1 MFSWRLNSEKIF
13 NKILSSKSIDDSEEE
28 TDSDDDDLA
37 TSCSAFD
44 SPPAKGRSFPGSMAD
59 EEIEKKLKL
68 WTDLTNID
76 MGPYANSARVRPM
89 DSQIQR
95 RKAFMGPTA
104 TSSKK
109 EEMVAVE
116 TNMSLTFKFQ
126 YLIISEKLKV
136 TVVGGNNLSASSN
149 ARNDMEMFARVCLSP
164 CKVQPKNTD
173 LVEGS
178 AHPEFNSVV
187 FFSGLSLQDVHQTS
201 LRLAVYCRNKR
212 TWQFKNIGEVV
223 ISLENYDLTSE
234 TTINKCLDANS
245 LHMSKTQYSFRI
257 KSSRH

>member
-1 MFSWRLNSEKIF
+1 MFCWRLNSEKIF
-13 NKILSSKSIDDSEEE
+13 NKILSSNSIDDSEEE
-28 TDSDDDDLA
+28 TDSDEDDLT

-44 SPPAKGRSFPGSMAD
+44 SPPARGRNFPDSMGD

-76 MGPYANSARVRPM
+76 MGPYANSARIRSL
-89 DSQIQR
+89 DTQIQH

-104 TSSKK
+104 SSGQK
-109 EEMVAVE
+109 EEMIAVE

-136 TVVGGNNLSASSN
+136 TVVGGNNLPVSSN
-149 ARNDMEMFARVCLSP
+149 AQNGMEMFARVCLTPS
-164 CKVQPKNTD
+164 KVQPKNTD
-173 LVEGS
+173 LVGGS

-187 FFSGLSLQDVHQTS
+187 FFNGLSLQDVHQTS

-212 TWQFKNIGEVV
+212 AWQFRNIGEVV

-234 TTINKCLDANS
+234 TTMNKCLDASS
-245 LHMSKTQYSFRI
+245 LHMSKIQYSFRI
-257 KSSRH
+257 KSARH